1 MDQRELEGLRSAA
14 NRLRNHVEHLLD
26 SFERQQ
32 PLLSEAFRQLEATR
46 LQAHSPDR
54 SIEVT
59 IDTGGALT
67 DLTLTTSALRK
78 SPEALAHA
86 IVEVVQQAA
95 VCAREHNEAIVAGVA
110 GDLGDMLDLPDIVP
124 GTPSLRD
131 IRAFLRNGG

>member
-1 MDQRELEGLRSAA
+1 MDRRELEVLRSAD

-26 SFERQQ
+26 AFERQR
-32 PLLSEAFRQLEATR
+32 PLLSEAFRQLEAAR
-46 LQAHSPDR
+46 FQAHSPDH

-59 IDTGGALT
+59 IDAGGVLT

-95 VCAREHNEAIVAGVA
+95 VYAREHNEAIVADDIA
-110 GDLGDMLDLPDIVP
+110 DMLDLPDIVP
-124 GTPSLRD
+124 GTPGLRD